1 MQFPI
6 SERLKKSHDILS
18 RNMMFVR
25 NFCFVALVLMLMIIS
40 EHRAPVAT
48 AANDDTTA
56 PDITAVEVIDVT
68 ETSIKVKWI
77 TDEDADSLIN
87 YGLKED
93 YGIVR
98 VPVTDKKQHEIM
110 LEGLDPGRKY
120 HFRVVS
126 ADEAGNQGISADY
139 QVQTKGEPNSTGSG
153 QSSSQDTTSTSQTTT
168 QQAIEAIKQ
177 ESSPQRLQEILNEVV
192 KAINGI
198 TEDLAIIGP
207 PTVVAESTTARV
219 LWVTDRESDSSVDF
233 SSGTDYTE
241 GRYRYSQVATGAPT
255 KDHEVELIGLEP
267 FTEYH
272 FKVKSKDSYGIEG
285 VSRDYT
291 FKTKAT
297 LPQIRNLRVLK
308 VEENAAT
315 LAWDTT
321 VPAKALVEYQNL
333 TTGEQSSVGRPTLAA
348 THQLRIDGLSLG
360 VRYLAYVIAESAG
373 GDRIKSNPITF
384 VTAKDNAPPIISNVT
399 NESTLFPGSEA
410 RIQTIIS
417 WVTDEPTYC
426 VLSYR
431 EGLSL
436 GTEPTVLEPEDKS
449 FTERHVEVI
458 TEFAPATVYKFSL
471 VCNDESKNTAT
482 SEDFVLFTPAKEK
495 NIIDLIIEN
504 FQGTFGW
511 VKNIGK

>member
-1 MQFPI
+1 
-6 SERLKKSHDILS
+6 
-18 RNMMFVR
+18 MMFPRDSIVVGIT
-25 NFCFVALVLMLMIIS
+25 CALLLVSAQTL
-40 EHRAPVAT
+40 PVVS
-48 AANDDTTA
+48 AADDTTA
-56 PDITAVEVIDVT
+56 PDITAVEVVEVT
-68 ETSIKVKWI
+68 ENSIKVKWQ
-77 TDEDADSLIN
+77 TDEDSDSLIN

-98 VPVTDKKQHEIM
+98 VPVPDKKAHEII

-139 QVQTKGEPNSTGSG
+139 QVQTKGDPSSTGSG
-153 QSSSQDTTSTSQTTT
+153 QASSQDTTTTSQTTE
-168 QQAIEAIKQ
+168 QAIEAIKQ
-177 ESSPQRLQEILNEVV
+177 ESSPQKLQEILNEVV

-198 TEDLAIIGP
+198 TEDLAIVGP
-207 PTVVAESTTARV
+207 PTVIAEATTARV
-219 LWVTDRESDSSVDF
+219 LWVTDREADSSVDF
-233 SSGTDYTE
+233 SSATDYTE
-241 GRYRYSQVATGAPT
+241 DRYRYSQVATGAPT

-267 FTEYH
+267 FTDYH
-272 FKVKSKDSYGIEG
+272 FKVKSKDAFGIIG
-285 VSRDYT
+285 QSRDYT

-384 VTAKDNAPPIISNVT
+384 VTAKDTAPPIISNVT

-436 GTEPTVLEPEDKS
+436 GTDPIVLEPEDKS

-458 TEFAPATVYKFSL
+458 IEFAPATVYKFSL

-511 VKNIGK
+511 VKNIGV

>member
-1 MQFPI
+1 MKFI
-6 SERLKKSHDILS
+6 
-18 RNMMFVR
+18 R
-25 NFCFVALVLMLMIIS
+25 NFSFVALVFVLMVIS
-40 EHRAPVAT
+40 ERATPHAT
-48 AANDDTTA
+48 AASDDTEA
-56 PDITAVEVIDVT
+56 PEITSVEVVDVT
-68 ETSIKVKWI
+68 ENTIKVKWT
-77 TDEDADSLIN
+77 TDEDSDSLIN
-87 YGLKED
+87 YGLQED

-98 VPVTDKKQHEIM
+98 VPVPDKTQHEII
-110 LEGLDPGRKY
+110 LQGLDAGRKY

-139 QVQTKGEPNSTGSG
+139 QVQTKGEPSSNGSG
-153 QSSSQDTTSTSQTTT
+153 QSSSQSESTSQSTT
-168 QQAIEAIKQ
+168 QQAIEAIQQ

-198 TEDLAIIGP
+198 TEDLAIVGP
-207 PTVVAESTTARV
+207 PTVIAESTTARV

-233 SSGTDYTE
+233 SASTDYTE
-241 GRYRYSQVATGAPT
+241 DRYRYSQVATGAPT

-272 FKVKSKDSYGIEG
+272 FKVKSKDSFGIIG
-285 VSRDYT
+285 QSRDYT

-360 VRYLAYVIAESAG
+360 VRYLAFVIAESAG

-384 VTAKDNAPPIISNVT
+384 VTAKDTAAPIISNVT

-417 WVTDEPTYC
+417 WMTDEPTYC

-436 GTEPTVLEPEDKS
+436 GTDPIVLEPEDKS

-471 VCNDESKNTAT
+471 VCNDESENKAT